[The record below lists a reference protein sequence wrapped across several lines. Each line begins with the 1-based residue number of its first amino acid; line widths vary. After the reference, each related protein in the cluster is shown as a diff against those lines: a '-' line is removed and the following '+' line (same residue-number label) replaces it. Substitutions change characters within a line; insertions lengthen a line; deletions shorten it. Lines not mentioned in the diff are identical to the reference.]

1 MANTFTQI
9 HIQIVTA
16 VKYREALIHTEW
28 KHRLHQYMTGIIQN
42 HNHKLL
48 SINSM
53 PDHIHFLI
61 GFRPHQSLANLIGIV
76 KGESSE
82 WINLNK
88 LTRRSF
94 RWQDGYGA
102 FSYTRSMVN
111 VVANYIENQEQHHKK
126 KTFLDEYQELL
137 HEFGIEYDDRYIFKL
152 PE

>member
-1 MANTFTQI
+1 MANTYTQI
-9 HIQIVTA
+9 HIQVVTA
-16 VKYREALIHTEW
+16 VKYRQALIHPEW

-42 HNHKLL
+42 QNHKLL

-61 GFRPHQSLANLIGIV
+61 GFRSHQSLGNLIGIV

-88 LTRRSF
+88 LTKRTF
-94 RWQDGYGA
+94 RWQEGYGA
-102 FSYTRSMVN
+102 FSYTKPMVN
-111 VVANYIENQEQHHKK
+111 LVANYIENQEQHHKK

-137 HEFGIEYDDRYIFKL
+137 NEFGIDYDNRYLFKL

>member
-1 MANTFTQI
+1 MI
-9 HIQIVTA
+9 
-16 VKYREALIHTEW
+16 
-28 KHRLHQYMTGIIQN
+28 GIIQN

-88 LTRRSF
+88 LTRRTF

-126 KTFLDEYQELL
+126 KNFLDEYQELL
-137 HEFGIEYDDRYIFKL
+137 NEFGIDYDDRYIFKL